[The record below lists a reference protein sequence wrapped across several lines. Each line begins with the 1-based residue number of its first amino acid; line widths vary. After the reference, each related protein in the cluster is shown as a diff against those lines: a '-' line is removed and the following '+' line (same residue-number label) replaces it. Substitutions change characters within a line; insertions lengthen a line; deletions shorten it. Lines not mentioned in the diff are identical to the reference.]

1 MAACVVSALEC
12 IVYVNFVFSKQIDG
26 GLFMFMAA
34 AANACMHE
42 LVKLILHAV
51 YQ

>member
-1 MAACVVSALEC
+1 MV
-12 IVYVNFVFSKQIDG
+12 
-26 GLFMFMAA
+26 GLFMFVAA
-34 AANACMHE
+34 ATNACMHE